1 MKCQSTRTVCADVVF
16 FLVLLASGCA
26 DITTSKRPAESAADA
41 AITARVKAAFE
52 AERRVRATSVTVQ
65 TLNGMVLIS
74 GFADSQAEAQEMAAI
89 ARSVSGVKGVREEL
103 VLKGGRI
110 HQ

>member
-1 MKCQSTRTVCADVVF
+1 MC
-16 FLVLLASGCA
+16 SGPTPYIECRNEVP
-26 DITTSKRPAESAADA
+26 IHP
-41 AITARVKAAFE
+41 
-52 AERRVRATSVTVQ
+52 
-65 TLNGMVLIS
+65 NGMVLIS

-89 ARSVSGVKGVREEL
+89 ARSVSGVKGVKEEF